1 MLVRSLVRLTAG
13 LNGGVRRVRAKRV
26 AMWRLARDM
35 TFVSASIGW
44 KSLILG

>member
-1 MLVRSLVRLTAG
+1 MLVRLLARLTAG
-13 LNGGVRRVRAKRV
+13 LNGGVWRVRAKRV

-35 TFVSASIGW
+35 TFVRALIDW

>member
-1 MLVRSLVRLTAG
+1 MLVRSLARLTAG

-26 AMWRLARDM
+26 AMWRLVRDM